1 MKNHLKK
8 HMLTLWNVEKD
19 IYFWK
24 EMLLTNTTKFFSK
37 KNLVIGGGGYQ
48 PKPLYK
54 IMSSK
59 DMGKT
64 YDGLIL

>member
-1 MKNHLKK
+1 MLKRIFI
-8 HMLTLWNVEKD
+8 LW
-19 IYFWK
+19 IWK
-24 EMLLTNTTKFFSK
+24 MLLTMTTKSLVKSK
-37 KNLVIGGGGYQ
+37 HLVIGGGGYQ

-59 DMGKT
+59 IYNET

>member
-1 MKNHLKK
+1 M
-8 HMLTLWNVEKD
+8 NVEKD
-19 IYFWK
+19 IYFVDL
-24 EMLLTNTTKFFSK
+24 ENAFNNEPTKFWKSK
-37 KNLVIGGGGYQ
+37 HLVIGDIK

-59 DMGKT
+59 IYNET